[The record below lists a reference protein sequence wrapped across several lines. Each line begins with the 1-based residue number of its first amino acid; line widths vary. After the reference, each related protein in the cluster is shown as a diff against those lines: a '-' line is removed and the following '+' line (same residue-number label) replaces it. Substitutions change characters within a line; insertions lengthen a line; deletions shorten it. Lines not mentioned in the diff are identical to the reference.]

1 MRTLFAC
8 LLALFSAA
16 AAAQYPSRPVRIICP
31 FPAGGS
37 TDLAARGLAQG
48 LSEAL
53 GQPFVVE
60 NRLGADGAIAAAATM
75 QAAPDGHTLFIAT
88 NTAMMQV
95 PLMKKQPPYD
105 PVKDFTPVSMVGRY
119 NFLLVTTPTLPAKTL
134 SEFIA
139 YAKANPGKINFA
151 TYSSASLL
159 AYAQVQNA
167 AGVEILRVP
176 YKGEIPSVQDILG
189 GNVHAVFATPAS
201 ALAHIQSGRLRVMAT
216 TLPQRWPTLPD
227 VPTTVQAGMPPIT
240 VEFFAALF
248 GPAGMP
254 VDVAQRLSKEVNT
267 WIAKPGVREQVDRQ
281 GIAVAASTPEEL
293 GAFVKTQL
301 GAWAKGFKEAGI
313 EPE

>member
-1 MRTLFAC
+1 MRTFLAC

-37 TDLAARGLAQG
+37 TDLVARGLAQN
-48 LSEAL
+48 LTEVL

-60 NRLGADGAIAAAATM
+60 NRLGGDGVIAANATL
-75 QAAPDGHTLFIAT
+75 QAPPDGHTLFMAT

-105 PVKDFTPVSMVGRY
+105 PVKDFAPVSMVGRY
-119 NFLLVTTPTLPAKTL
+119 NFLLVTSPSLPAKTMK
-134 SEFIA
+134 EFLA

-151 TYSSASLL
+151 TYSSASWL
-159 AYAQVQNA
+159 AYAQVKNA
-167 AGVEILRVP
+167 AGVDILRVP
-176 YKGEIPSVQDILG
+176 YKGEIPSVQDVLG
-189 GNVHAVFATPAS
+189 GNIHAVFATPAS
-201 ALAHIQSGRLRVMAT
+201 ALPHIQSGRLNVLAT
-216 TLPQRWPTLPD
+216 TLPQRWPALPD

-248 GPAGMP
+248 APAGTP
-254 VDVAQRLSKEVNT
+254 AEITHRLSKEVNA
-267 WIAKPGVREQVDRQ
+267 WIAKPGVREQVDRN
-281 GIAVAASTPEEL
+281 GIAVAGSTPEEL

>member
-1 MRTLFAC
+1 MRTLLAC
-8 LLALFSAA
+8 LIALFSAA

-37 TDLAARGLAQG
+37 TDLVARGLAQN
-48 LSEAL
+48 LTEVL
-53 GQPFVVE
+53 GQPVVVE
-60 NRLGADGAIAAAATM
+60 SRLGADGAIAAAATL
-75 QAAPDGHTLFIAT
+75 QSPPDGHTLFMAT
-88 NTAMMQV
+88 NTAMMQL
-95 PLMKKQPPYD
+95 PLLKKQPPYD
-105 PVKDFTPVSMVGRY
+105 PVKDFAPVSLVGRY
-119 NFLLVTTPTLPAKTL
+119 NFLLVTSARLPVSTMR
-134 SEFIA
+134 EFLA
-139 YAKANPGKINFA
+139 YAKANPGKLNFA

-159 AYAQVQNA
+159 AYAQVKNA
-167 AGVEILRVP
+167 AGVDILRVP

-201 ALAHIQSGRLRVMAT
+201 ALPHIQSGRLNVLAT

-248 GPAGMP
+248 APAGTP
-254 VDVAQRLSKEVNT
+254 ADVTHRLSKEVNA
-267 WIAKPGVREQVDRQ
+267 WLAKPGVREQVDRN
-281 GIAVAASTPEEL
+281 GIAVAGSTPEEL